1 MNPAVR
7 LGSCSNIEIRT
18 VPHSGRLNRWPGYP
32 NARIAEAIFQA
43 TKADTHKVVMPESD
57 SAIQAL
63 VDSRFQPGVRCM
75 EFMMETVLV
84 SAFQAATWPG
94 TAIWHGWARRS
105 LISSSVSIKGHL
117 AAPRKAVVFTRA
129 NKATPLPEVFRDGR
143 TRLLA
148 IKQPMIAPPS

>member
-7 LGSCSNIEIRT
+7 LGSCNNIEIRT
-18 VPHSGRLNRWPGYP
+18 VPHSGRLNRRPGYP
-32 NARIAEAIFQA
+32 DARIAELFSRQPRRISM
-43 TKADTHKVVMPESD
+43 KVVMPESD

-84 SAFQAATWPG
+84 SAFQAAPWPS
-94 TAIWHGWARRS
+94 TAMWHGWARRS

-129 NKATPLPEVFRDGR
+129 NKATPCLKFFVMAARASSRSSSP
-143 TRLLA
+143 
-148 IKQPMIAPPS
+148 